1 MAGAT
6 ATGCGAGRDRA
17 FHICAETAAVNPS
30 AFRLGRVKTN
40 AAVLWEFGSDW
51 TVEEIDL
58 DPPSDGEVL
67 VSWEATGLCHS
78 DEHVRTGDL
87 PAPLP
92 VVGGHE
98 GAGIVQEVGPGVV
111 GLAPGD
117 HFVASFLPACGRCRF
132 CSTGHQNLCDLGAM
146 TMAGT
151 QLDGTYRRR
160 ARGQDVGV
168 MALVGTFS
176 QYGTVP
182 EASVV
187 KIDEDLP
194 LSRACLLGCGVTT
207 GWGSAVN
214 TADVAPGDVVV
225 VVGCGGIGSG
235 AIQGARL
242 AGAEKIIVVDLVE
255 AKRANAFQFGATHF
269 ATSMPEATALVA
281 ELTRGVMADSVILTM
296 GLLEGSMIDEAANMI
311 RKGGAVVMTAI
322 AAITETTASLN
333 LMMFTFFQKRLL
345 GSLYGEAN
353 PRADIPRLLSLYR
366 EGKLL
371 LDETVTHEY
380 KLAEVNEG
388 YADMRAGRNIRG
400 VVVHDH

>member
-1 MAGAT
+1 M
-6 ATGCGAGRDRA
+6 
-17 FHICAETAAVNPS
+17 
-30 AFRLGRVKTN
+30 KTN
-40 AAVLWEFGSDW
+40 AAILWEFGTDW
-51 TVEEIDL
+51 SVEEIDL
-58 DPPSDGEVL
+58 DPPSYGEVL

-78 DEHVRTGDL
+78 DEHVRTADL
-87 PAPLP
+87 PTPLP
-92 VVGGHE
+92 MIGGHE
-98 GAGIVQEVGPGVV
+98 GAGIVQEVGPGVP

-117 HFVASFLPACGRCRF
+117 HVVASFLPSCGRCRF
-132 CSTGHQNLCDLGAM
+132 CSTGQQNLCDLGALIM
-146 TMAGT
+146 TGA

-160 ARGQDVGV
+160 ARGQDVGA

-187 KIDEDLP
+187 KIDDDVP

-214 TADVAPGDVVV
+214 TAAVAPGDTVV

-255 AKRANAFQFGATHF
+255 TKRANAFQFGATHF
-269 ATSMPEATALVA
+269 VTSMAEATALA
-281 ELTRGVMADSVILTM
+281 ADLTRGVMADSVILTM
-296 GLLEGSMIDEAANMI
+296 GLLEGSMIDEAANI
-311 RKGGAVVMTAI
+311 VRKGGAVVVTAV
-322 AAITETTASLN
+322 AAITDTTASFS
-333 LMMFTFFQKRLL
+333 LMMLTLYQKRIL

-353 PRADIPRLLSLYR
+353 PRADIPRLVSLYR

-388 YADMRAGRNIRG
+388 YEDMRAGRNIRG

>member
-1 MAGAT
+1 M
-6 ATGCGAGRDRA
+6 
-17 FHICAETAAVNPS
+17 
-30 AFRLGRVKTN
+30 KTN
-40 AAVLWEFGSDW
+40 AAILWEYGGNW
-51 TVEEIDL
+51 NVEEIDL
-58 DPPSDGEVL
+58 DPPQDGEVL

-78 DEHVRTGDL
+78 DEHIRTGDL

-92 VVGGHE
+92 LIGGHE
-98 GAGIVQEVGPGVV
+98 GAGIVQEVGPGVQ
-111 GLAPGD
+111 GLKPGD
-117 HFVASFLPACGRCRF
+117 HVVASFLPACGRCRF

-146 TMAGT
+146 IMAGT

-160 ARGQDVGV
+160 TRGQNIGV
-168 MALVGTFS
+168 MTLVGTFS

-182 EASVV
+182 EASIV
-187 KIDEDLP
+187 KIDDDLP

-214 TADVAPGDVVV
+214 TADVSPGDTVVV
-225 VVGCGGIGSG
+225 IGCGGIGSG

-242 AGAEKIIVVDLVE
+242 AGAEKILVVDPVE
-255 AKRANAFQFGATHF
+255 AKREKAIQFGATHF

-281 ELTRGVMADSVILTM
+281 ELTRGVMADSAILTV
-296 GLLEGSMIDEAANMI
+296 GLLEGAMLEDAANII
-311 RKGGAVVMTAI
+311 RKGGAVVMTAL
-322 AAITETTASLN
+322 ASMADTAPTLSML
-333 LMMFTFFQKRLL
+333 MFTLFQKRLL

-388 YADMRAGRNIRG
+388 YEDMRAGKNIRG
-400 VVVHDH
+400 VVIHDH

>member
-1 MAGAT
+1 M
-6 ATGCGAGRDRA
+6 
-17 FHICAETAAVNPS
+17 
-30 AFRLGRVKTN
+30 KTN
-40 AAVLWEFGSDW
+40 AAILWEYGGDW

-58 DPPSDGEVL
+58 DPPGDGEVL

-78 DEHVRTGDL
+78 DEHIRTGDL

-92 VVGGHE
+92 LIGGHE
-98 GAGIVQEVGPGVV
+98 GAGIVREVGPGVV

-117 HFVASFLPACGRCRF
+117 HVVASFLPACGRCRF

-146 TMAGT
+146 IMAGT
-151 QLDGTYRRR
+151 QLDGTYRRHIG
-160 ARGQDVGV
+160 GQDVGV

-182 EASVV
+182 EASIV
-187 KIDEDLP
+187 KIDDDLP

-214 TADVAPGDVVV
+214 TADVSPGDTVVV
-225 VVGCGGIGSG
+225 IGLGGIGSG

-242 AGAEKIIVVDLVE
+242 AGAEKIVVVEPVESKRDL
-255 AKRANAFQFGATHF
+255 AFRFGATHF
-269 ATSMPEATALVA
+269 VTSMEEATALVA
-281 ELTRGVMADSVILTM
+281 ELTRGVMADSAILTV
-296 GLLEGSMIDEAANMI
+296 GLLEGSMLEEAANII
-311 RKGGAVVMTAI
+311 RKGGAVVMTALSTM
-322 AAITETTASLN
+322 ADNQPTLGM
-333 LMMFTFFQKRLL
+333 MMFTLFQKRLL

-388 YADMRAGRNIRG
+388 YEDMRSGRNIRG
-400 VVVHDH
+400 VILHDH

>member
-1 MAGAT
+1 M
-6 ATGCGAGRDRA
+6 
-17 FHICAETAAVNPS
+17 
-30 AFRLGRVKTN
+30 KTN
-40 AAVLWEFGSDW
+40 AAILWEFGADW
-51 TVEEIDL
+51 SVEEIDL
-58 DPPSDGEVL
+58 DPPSSGEVL

-87 PAPLP
+87 PTPLP
-92 VVGGHE
+92 MIGGHE
-98 GAGIVQEVGPGVV
+98 GAGIVQEVGPGVP

-117 HFVASFLPACGRCRF
+117 HVVASFLPSCGRCRF
-132 CSTGHQNLCDLGAM
+132 CSTGQQNLCDLGAM
-146 TMAGT
+146 IMTGA

-160 ARGQDVGV
+160 ARGQNVGA

-182 EASVV
+182 EASLV
-187 KIDEDLP
+187 KIDDDVP

-207 GWGSAVN
+207 GWGSAVY
-214 TADVAPGDVVV
+214 TADVAPGDTVV
-225 VVGCGGIGSG
+225 VVGCGGIGRG

-255 AKRANAFQFGATHF
+255 AKRAKAFQFGATHF
-269 ATSMPEATALVA
+269 ATSMAEATALSA

-296 GLLEGSMIDEAANMI
+296 GLLEGTMIDEATNII
-311 RKGGAVVMTAI
+311 RKGGAVVVTAVAAMTD
-322 AAITETTASLN
+322 TTASFS
-333 LMMFTFFQKRLL
+333 LMMLTLYQKRLL
-345 GSLYGEAN
+345 GSVYGEAN

-388 YADMRAGRNIRG
+388 YEDMRAGRNIRG

>member
-1 MAGAT
+1 M
-6 ATGCGAGRDRA
+6 
-17 FHICAETAAVNPS
+17 
-30 AFRLGRVKTN
+30 KTN

-51 TVEEIDL
+51 KVEEVDL
-58 DPPSDGEVL
+58 DPPRDGEVL

-87 PAPLP
+87 PGPLP
-92 VVGGHE
+92 LIGGHE

-117 HFVASFLPACGRCRF
+117 HVVASFLPACGRCRF

-146 TMAGT
+146 IMTGT
-151 QLDGTYRRR
+151 QLDGTYRRHIN
-160 ARGQDVGV
+160 GQDVGV
-168 MALVGTFS
+168 MCLVGTFS

-187 KIDEDLP
+187 KIDDDLP
-194 LSRACLLGCGVTT
+194 LSRACLLGCGVMT

-214 TADVAPGDVVV
+214 TAKVRPGDTVVV
-225 VVGCGGIGSG
+225 IGLGGIGSG
-235 AIQGARL
+235 AVQGARL
-242 AGAEKIIVVDLVE
+242 AGAEKIVVVDPIE
-255 AKRANAFQFGATHF
+255 TKRDKAIQFGATHF
-269 ATSMPEATALVA
+269 VTTLAEATALVA
-281 ELTRGVMADSVILTM
+281 ELTRGVMADSALLTV
-296 GLLEGSMIDEAANMI
+296 GLLEGSMLEDAANI
-311 RKGGAVVMTAI
+311 VRKGGAIVMTAI
-322 AAITETTASLN
+322 ASMADSSPTLG
-333 LMMFTFFQKRLL
+333 LMMFTLFQKRLL

-353 PRADIPRLLSLYR
+353 PRADIPRLLNLYR

-388 YADMRAGRNIRG
+388 YEDMRAGRNIRG
-400 VVVHDH
+400 VVIHDH

>member
-1 MAGAT
+1 M
-6 ATGCGAGRDRA
+6 
-17 FHICAETAAVNPS
+17 
-30 AFRLGRVKTN
+30 KTN
-40 AAVLWEFGSDW
+40 AAILWEFGTDW
-51 TVEEIDL
+51 SVEEIDL
-58 DPPSDGEVL
+58 DPPSCGEVL

-78 DEHVRTGDL
+78 DEHVRTADL
-87 PAPLP
+87 PTPLP
-92 VVGGHE
+92 MIGGHE
-98 GAGIVQEVGPGVV
+98 GAGIVQEVGPGVP

-117 HFVASFLPACGRCRF
+117 HVVASFLPSCGRCRF
-132 CSTGHQNLCDLGAM
+132 CSTGQQNLCDLGALIM
-146 TMAGT
+146 TGA

-160 ARGQDVGV
+160 ARGQDVGA

-187 KIDEDLP
+187 KIDDDVP

-214 TADVAPGDVVV
+214 TAAVAPGDTVV

-255 AKRANAFQFGATHF
+255 TKRANAFQFGATHF
-269 ATSMPEATALVA
+269 VTSMAEATALA
-281 ELTRGVMADSVILTM
+281 ADLTRGVMADSVILTM
-296 GLLEGSMIDEAANMI
+296 GLLEGSMIDEAANI
-311 RKGGAVVMTAI
+311 VRKGGAVVVTAV
-322 AAITETTASLN
+322 AAITDTTASFS
-333 LMMFTFFQKRLL
+333 LMMLTLYQKRIL

-353 PRADIPRLLSLYR
+353 PRADIPRLVSLYR

-388 YADMRAGRNIRG
+388 YEDMRAGRNIRG